1 MKSLWIFLL
10 LAVFAAAAYFGFKNL
25 STKNVVDQISQSL
38 APKEADKIK
47 VITSSVTLVRGEE
60 TRVLAEGSE
69 EELKDGDKIVTDAK
83 GIATVTYVS
92 GSIVRIDGDSDIVF
106 KSNTGLFQTSGT
118 IFVRFKKLLGV
129 QESFEVESENMVASV
144 RGTAFAS
151 IIKAGFDPKI
161 LVTDHEVEVLAKGP
175 NTKKI
180 VAAGDQAIVSK
191 TKKTITITK
200 QILSKVEKDWLYY
213 NDQADGIPTPTPT
226 LTPKASPVATV
237 AGTPKPTTTPV
248 PVSYQSTMPGVG
260 YTKSFVKTDRG
271 TFSMACVGAKIGTFR
286 TVTDSASD
294 SDCKDNCPVLPLASY
309 ATRNNGFAA
318 INGMYFCPADY
329 ASCAGKTNT
338 FDTLFFN
345 SRTRNYMN
353 SDNNVYSSIPF
364 FVVNAD
370 GSPRFIGQSSQW
382 GRDTGIQAG
391 TAGNPML
398 IQGGNIAA
406 VEGNLDEKQRTVK
419 SNRGAIVHKGD
430 TLYLCIT
437 AGTTVMDSAAV
448 YKTMSVDNAINI
460 DGGGSSALWVNGS
473 YVYGPGRQIPTA
485 IIFAR

>member
-1 MKSLWIFLL
+1 MKFLWVLL
-10 LAVFAAAAYFGFKNL
+10 AVAVFAAAAFFAYKNFSPKDVAL
-25 STKNVVDQISQSL
+25 QISQTFS
-38 APKEADKIK
+38 PQVDKLN
-47 VITSSVTLVRGEE
+47 VISASVSLVRGEE
-60 TRVLAEGSE
+60 TRVLEPGVE
-69 EELKDGDKIVTDAK
+69 EEIKEGDRITTDTK
-83 GIATVTYVS
+83 GLVIITYKS
-92 GSIVRIDGDSDIVF
+92 GSVVRVDGESDVVF
-106 KSNTGLFQTSGT
+106 KSETSLFQNFGT
-118 IFVRFKKLLGV
+118 IYVRFKKLVGI

-151 IIKAGFDPKI
+151 IIKKGADSKI

-180 VAAGDQAIVSK
+180 VVKGDQAVVSK
-191 TKKTITITK
+191 TKKTITVSK
-200 QILSKVEKDWLYY
+200 QVLSKVEKDWLLF
-213 NDQADGIPTPTPT
+213 NDNEDGIATPTATPVITPKPTATTSGSPKPT
-226 LTPKASPVATV
+226 LTP
-237 AGTPKPTTTPV
+237 V
-248 PVSYQSTMPGVG
+248 PVTNQSTMPGVG
-260 YTKSFVKTDRG
+260 YTKSSVKTDRG
-271 TFSMACVGAKIGTFR
+271 TFSMSCVGAKIGTFR

-364 FVVNAD
+364 FVVNGD

-406 VEGNLDEKQRTVK
+406 VEGNLDEKQRTIK

-437 AGTTVMDSAAV
+437 GGTTVLDSALV
-448 YKTMSVDNAINI
+448 YKTLAVDNAINI

-485 IIFAR
+485 IIFAH